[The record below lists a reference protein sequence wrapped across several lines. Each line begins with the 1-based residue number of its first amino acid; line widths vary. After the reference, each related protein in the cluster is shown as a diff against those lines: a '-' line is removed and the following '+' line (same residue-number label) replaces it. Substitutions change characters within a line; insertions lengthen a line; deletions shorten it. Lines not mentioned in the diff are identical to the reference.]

1 LPHSIIGAR
10 PIPKES
16 CGSRGVAKASCEAR
30 DAHLSR
36 RGGKTRA
43 APRRSDEI
51 AIGMSRRI
59 WKEGAT
65 NASARLTTSPE
76 GSQMSTRAPIRPER
90 PEGKARQDSAYG
102 LKGRLMRFQVMRSG
116 AAALALSVALG
127 AGAAVAQTPP
137 AKPAA
142 PAPGAAPAPSPTPG
156 APGQP
161 PQPAPPSKVDLVSP
175 EPQWAKFCAK
185 EPTTGKDACAT
196 MRDFSTSADQPPM
209 ISVNVFEL
217 AGEEKRK
224 LRLLMLPIG
233 MLLRPG
239 FRVIIDK
246 GEPIDGK
253 YDMCFQNAC
262 SAEIEIS
269 PKTLET
275 IKKGQTMSVVMR
287 VPGGDA
293 SGRELTFNLPL
304 KDFAPAFD
312 GKPTDPKVLEQQRQE
327 LQQQLQKKAEEQR
340 KMLEQ
345 QQQNGSAAPAAN
357 AAPAAPAVP
366 AAPAAPAA
374 PAK

>member
-1 LPHSIIGAR
+1 
-10 PIPKES
+10 
-16 CGSRGVAKASCEAR
+16 
-30 DAHLSR
+30 
-36 RGGKTRA
+36 
-43 APRRSDEI
+43 
-51 AIGMSRRI
+51 
-59 WKEGAT
+59 
-65 NASARLTTSPE
+65 
-76 GSQMSTRAPIRPER
+76 
-90 PEGKARQDSAYG
+90 
-102 LKGRLMRFQVMRSG
+102 MRFQIMRSG
-116 AAALALSVALG
+116 AAALALSLALG
-127 AGAAVAQTPP
+127 AGAAVAQTQPP
-137 AKPAA
+137 KPAA
-142 PAPGAAPAPSPTPG
+142 PAAPAAPG
-156 APGQP
+156 APAQPQQP
-161 PQPAPPSKVDLVSP
+161 PPPSKVDLVSP

-185 EPTTGKDACAT
+185 EPNSGKDACAT

-246 GEPIDGK
+246 GEPIEGK

-269 PKTLET
+269 PKTLDAL
-275 IKKGQTMSVVMR
+275 KKGTTMSVVMR
-287 VPGGDA
+287 VPGGDV
-293 SGRELTFNLPL
+293 SGHELTFNLPL
-304 KDFAPAFD
+304 KDLATAFD

-345 QQQNGSAAPAAN
+345 QQQNSAAAPAAT
-357 AAPAAPAVP
+357 AAPAAQ
-366 AAPAAPAA
+366 APAAPAA